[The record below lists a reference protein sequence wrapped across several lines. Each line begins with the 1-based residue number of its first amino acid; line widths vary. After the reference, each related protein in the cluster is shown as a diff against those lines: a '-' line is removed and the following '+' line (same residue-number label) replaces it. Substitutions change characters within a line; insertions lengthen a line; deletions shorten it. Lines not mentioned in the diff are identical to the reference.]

1 MKITFLQHSAFLV
14 ETGGESLLF
23 DWTGEST
30 LPTFDRT
37 KPLYVFASH
46 HHGDHY
52 TPRIFALGMDNVTYI
67 LASCIRLSAKRKAGL
82 GIDDSRVH
90 RLTAGVTVRID
101 GLTVRTVRSN
111 DAGVAFLV
119 DTPEGRLFHGGDLN
133 DWSWIGEDPTWQEKI
148 DKAWKRSLEQLRG
161 ERVDVAFLPLD
172 GRLEENF
179 WLGIHGYLQAMD
191 CKRVFPMHCW
201 GDLSVISKL
210 KAMPESK
217 GYRDRIMDITAEGQ
231 VFTLLEG

>member
-14 ETGGESLLF
+14 ELKGQNLLF
-23 DWTGEST
+23 DWTGESE
-30 LPTFDRT
+30 LPVFDRS

-82 GIDDSRVH
+82 GIDDSCIH
-90 RLTAGVTVRID
+90 RLTAGITAQID

-119 DTPEGRLFHGGDLN
+119 DTPEGKLFHAGDLN
-133 DWSWIGEDPTWQEKI
+133 DWNWKGEDPTWLEKI
-148 DKAWKRSLEQLRG
+148 DGLWRKSLDKLRG
-161 ERVDVAFLPLD
+161 EQVDVAFLPLD
-172 GRLEENF
+172 GRLEENY
-179 WLGIHGYLQAMD
+179 WLGVHGFLQVMD

-201 GDLSVISKL
+201 GDFSVIPQL
-210 KAMPESK
+210 KERAESK
-217 GYRDRIMDITAEGQ
+217 AYRSRVEDITKDGQ
-231 VFTLLEG
+231 VFYL

>member
-14 ETGGESLLF
+14 ENEGYNLLF
-23 DWTGEST
+23 DWTGEQP
-30 LPTFDRT
+30 LPPFDRSL
-37 KPLYVFASH
+37 PLYVFASH

-90 RLTAGVTVRID
+90 RLTAGVTEKI
-101 GLTVRTVRSN
+101 GQLTVRTVRSN

-119 DTPEGRLFHGGDLN
+119 DTPHGRLFHAGDLN

-148 DKAWKRSLEQLRG
+148 DSRWRKSLEQLRG
-161 ERVDVAFLPLD
+161 ECVDVAFLPLD
-172 GRLEENF
+172 GRLEANF
-179 WLGIHGYLQAMD
+179 WLGIRGFTEAMD
-191 CKRVFPMHCW
+191 CRRIFPMHCW
-201 GDLSVISKL
+201 GDLSVIPRL
-210 KAMPESK
+210 KEMPESRA
-217 GYRDRIMDITAEGQ
+217 YRSRIGDITHEGQ
-231 VFTLLEG
+231 VFHL